1 MFPHPK
7 KLQVETQSIAT
18 MTITV
23 LSGDDAGFPFFPA
36 AAAEWLFPVDALA
49 AGCFFLAFCASLAR
63 SCSA

>member
-1 MFPHPK
+1 
-7 KLQVETQSIAT
+7 

-36 AAAEWLFPVDALA
+36 AAEWLFPDVAALA